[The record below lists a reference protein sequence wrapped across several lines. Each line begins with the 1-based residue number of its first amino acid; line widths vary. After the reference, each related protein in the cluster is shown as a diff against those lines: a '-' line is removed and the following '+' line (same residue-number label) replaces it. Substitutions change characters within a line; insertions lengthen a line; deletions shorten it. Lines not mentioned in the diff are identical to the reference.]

1 MQAVATDRKTV
12 ETQDSQAGAEPRS
25 NASAPARQRHVETAR
40 QRAIAREPKPRTP
53 ASARP
58 DSGAMLLVVLIR
70 HGESQANATGADV
83 LDPALT
89 DVGAA
94 QADAWRSRASTWP
107 RLDAVL
113 VSPLYRCVAT
123 AARALGACEAAAWEC
138 CPAAREHWWMCQQN
152 RGRYAAEL
160 LPDLVSLPPHG
171 LSAEAI
177 EAAVGAP
184 SEHWRPDEEAT
195 ASKRQLG
202 KRAALATLALVHDL
216 CRRADAGAEKR
227 VAVVCHWG
235 VIQALTDV
243 DAENCD
249 VIALLFSP
257 AAGVVDQRWGPQR
270 RAAAERGWAWEVLGP
285 FAARDAA
292 RIPLLEVTK

>member
-53 ASARP
+53 ASPARP

-123 AARALGACEAAAWEC
+123 AARA
-138 CPAAREHWWMCQQN
+138 
-152 RGRYAAEL
+152 
-160 LPDLVSLPPHG
+160 
-171 LSAEAI
+171 
-177 EAAVGAP
+177 
-184 SEHWRPDEEAT
+184 
-195 ASKRQLG
+195 
-202 KRAALATLALVHDL
+202 
-216 CRRADAGAEKR
+216 
-227 VAVVCHWG
+227 
-235 VIQALTDV
+235 
-243 DAENCD
+243 
-249 VIALLFSP
+249 
-257 AAGVVDQRWGPQR
+257 
-270 RAAAERGWAWEVLGP
+270 
-285 FAARDAA
+285 RDAA
-292 RIPLLEVTK
+292 RHSNWCRVWIRRRVRTARERSRLRTPKIHGRGRGVAATRCSTRASVEFRALKRPTRGSGPVKPRPLAG